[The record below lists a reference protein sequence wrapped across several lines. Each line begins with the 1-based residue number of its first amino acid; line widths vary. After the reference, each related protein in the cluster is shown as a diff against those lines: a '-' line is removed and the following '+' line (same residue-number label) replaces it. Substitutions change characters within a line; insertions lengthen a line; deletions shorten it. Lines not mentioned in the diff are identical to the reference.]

1 MKTLNSQIENK
12 LLGKGANLIGF
23 ADMSSLPDQFTGGF
37 PRAVSIAATLR
48 PAVIQRIS
56 KGPTKEY
63 FAEYERVNGL
73 LAELCERAVEILTK
87 TGNRA
92 EAVKT
97 TTEHFDSVTLST
109 PIQHKTIATRAGL
122 GWIGKSALL
131 ITREYGPAVRLATVL
146 TDAEF
151 EVGTPMNESHCGDC
165 RKCVEACPAG
175 AITGQNWK
183 TSTARESIYDA
194 FKCRQTARKLAKKQG
209 IEATIC
215 GICINTCPWTQKYI
229 SSELGASK

>member
-1 MKTLNSQIENK
+1 MKTINSQIEHE

-37 PRAVSIAATLR
+37 LRAVSIAAALR

-73 LAELCERAVEILTK
+73 LAELCERAFKNLTK

-97 TTEHFDSVTLST
+97 TTEHFDSATLST
-109 PIQHKTIATRAGL
+109 PIQHKTVATRAGL

-146 TDAEF
+146 TDAEL
-151 EVGTPMNESHCGDC
+151 ETGKPINESHCGDC
-165 RKCVEACPAG
+165 RKCLEACPAG
-175 AITGQNWK
+175 AMTGRNWEPG
-183 TSTARESIYDA
+183 TARESIYDA
-194 FKCRQTARKLAKKQG
+194 FKCRQTAGKLAKQQG

-215 GICINTCPWTQKYI
+215 GICINVCPWTQKYI
-229 SSELGASK
+229 SCELDTSK